1 LPCTEVLLSGKGGW
15 VTDTLY
21 QFENYVLDVEKR
33 RLFRDG
39 KALSVDLRAID
50 LLVILI
56 QAAPN
61 WVDKN
66 ELLDRLWPDQEIT
79 DWALSRLVS
88 YTRKLLGDDG
98 ENQRLIKTV
107 RGRGF
112 QFFEGLEKLP
122 AAETG
127 LPIETVDDSPA
138 LINRYGM
145 LKYLLPGILL
155 LLALFFGANY
165 FLNRPAGMRDVTAVI
180 NLSPS
185 ETPRISGILEDWAM
199 SQDDMILIKNPDHDR
214 NVGNINLFKHYCI
227 DGKYGGEC
235 TQLIVIRVQKN
246 GKALSL
252 HYQVM
257 SDGIREEDRE
267 LISPSRDFLI
277 SALRDAVANSMNRSS
292 DYFLLP
298 ATIFL
303 QNPDQIYQ
311 DMYQV
316 HINLENSYVTFMA
329 QQRRRDE
336 LVRSITKRLKI
347 KRTQQYEKF
356 FMTYFDQM
364 NKEERFIF
372 DQIRAMTSGTLYQCN
387 RNMLT
392 LLESDPVLI
401 HEVPKLE
408 DVRKHLA
415 FWVNKYHNIF
425 MGRDDMSLLYVGVED
440 GVPFPSGIDQQ
451 VSNWLK
457 SHQKNKIASA
467 P

>member
-1 LPCTEVLLSGKGGW
+1 M
-15 VTDTLY
+15 TDMLY
-21 QFENYVLDVEKR
+21 QFEDYVLDVEKR

-50 LLVILI
+50 LLIILV

-88 YTRKLLGDDG
+88 DTRKLLGDDG

-112 QFFEGLEKLP
+112 QFSEGVEKLP
-122 AAETG
+122 AAETS
-127 LPIETVDDSPA
+127 LPAEADDVIPVSV
-138 LINRYGM
+138 NRYGL

-155 LLALFFGANY
+155 LLALYFGANY
-165 FLNRPAGMRDVTAVI
+165 FFSRPADKRDVTAVI

-185 ETPRISGILEDWAM
+185 ETPQITDILEDWAM

-214 NVGNINLFKHYCI
+214 NTGNVDLFKHYCTG
-227 DGKYGGEC
+227 GKYGGKC
-235 TQLIVIRVQKN
+235 TQLIAIRVQKN

-252 HYQVM
+252 NYQVM
-257 SDGIREEDRE
+257 SDGVREEDRE
-267 LISPSRDFLI
+267 LISPNRDFLI

-292 DYFLLP
+292 DYFPLP
-298 ATIFL
+298 ATIFM

-316 HINLENSYVTFMA
+316 HINLENTYVTFMA

-336 LVRSITKRLKI
+336 LVRLITKRLKI

-356 FMTYFDQM
+356 FMTYFDRM

-372 DQIRAMTSGTLYQCN
+372 DQIRAMTSGTLFQCN

-392 LLESDPVLI
+392 LLNSNPALI
-401 HEVPKLE
+401 REVPKLE
-408 DVRKHLA
+408 DVRKHLS

-425 MGRDDMSLLYVGVED
+425 MGRDDMGLLYVGVED

-451 VSNWLK
+451 VSAWLK
-457 SHQKNKIASA
+457 AHQQK
-467 P
+467 

>member
-1 LPCTEVLLSGKGGW
+1 M
-15 VTDTLY
+15 TDTLY

-33 RLFRDG
+33 QLFRDG

-50 LLVILI
+50 FLVCLI

-66 ELLDRLWPDQEIT
+66 DLLDRLWPDQEIT

-88 YTRKLLGDDG
+88 DTRKLLGDDG

-112 QFFEGLEKLP
+112 QFCESVKKLP
-122 AAETG
+122 AAETD
-127 LPIETVDDSPA
+127 LPEEIVDDRPA
-138 LINRYGM
+138 SVNRYGM

-155 LLALFFGANY
+155 LLTLSFGANY
-165 FLNRPAGMRDVTAVI
+165 FFDRPAEMRDVTAVI

-185 ETPRISGILEDWAM
+185 KTPRISDILEDWAM

-214 NVGNINLFKHYCI
+214 NAGKINLFKYYCT
-227 DGKYGGEC
+227 DGENGGKC
-235 TQLIVIRVQKN
+235 TRLIVIRVQKN

-267 LISPSRDFLI
+267 LISPGRDFLI

-298 ATIFL
+298 ATIFM

-316 HINLENSYVTFMA
+316 HINLENSYVTFKA

-336 LVRSITKRLKI
+336 LVRLITTRLKI
-347 KRTQQYEKF
+347 KRTLEYEKF

-392 LLESDPVLI
+392 LLDSNPVLSR
-401 HEVPKLE
+401 EVPKLE

-451 VSNWLK
+451 VSAWLEA
-457 SHQKNKIASA
+457 HRQK
-467 P
+467 